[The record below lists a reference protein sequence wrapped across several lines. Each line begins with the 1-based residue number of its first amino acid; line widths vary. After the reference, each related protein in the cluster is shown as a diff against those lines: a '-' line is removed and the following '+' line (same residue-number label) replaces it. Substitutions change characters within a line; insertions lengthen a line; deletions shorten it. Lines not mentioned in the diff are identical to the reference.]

1 MPQHCSEIVNGVWLP
16 GQIDKDM
23 PSLRQFHEK
32 DSGQSEGWC
41 CTMMS
46 GEMHLSLNLVR
57 SLFIYLFT
65 RRMMEK
71 IVRSWDPTSLSLSS
85 QGQPR
90 RKIKPTCGVFVI
102 VRAAWSCSNIA
113 PCFTRALKT
122 LPIPAGPIIW
132 TDHSVMHCS
141 EKRENMRDDHCDCL
155 WLIIKTQGHI
165 GLAGSPA
172 SASFYPG
179 ECDDSDGGTAQG
191 RREQKQMSRKPRTMT
206 FSANQWLLLA
216 WTFKPAQRLYC
227 HQQVIQWIHWHVGT
241 WTCGWAMEVHQVDHI
256 LFLEDKR
263 NHRNPACPSIL
274 QVWQPYPTITTG
286 WLWRVTLRSV
296 DHIRALLSL
305 CCPSCLS
312 ALTSSTLF
320 STTPKESQL
329 QLTVSDSLLT
339 KAAMLFFL
347 TAATWEPTEDLSRY
361 CKTSS
366 MANNWRFSG

>member
-1 MPQHCSEIVNGVWLP
+1 MPQHCSEIANSVWLP
-16 GQIDKDM
+16 GQINKDM

-32 DSGQSEGWC
+32 DSGQPEGWC

-71 IVRSWDPTSLSLSS
+71 IVLRSWDPTSPSLSP
-85 QGQPR
+85 QGKPR
-90 RKIKPTCGVFVI
+90 RKIKPTSGVFVI

-132 TDHSVMHCS
+132 THHSVMHCS

-179 ECDDSDGGTAQG
+179 ERDDSDEGPERMEGENKNKCLG
-191 RREQKQMSRKPRTMT
+191 NPG
-206 FSANQWLLLA
+206 
-216 WTFKPAQRLYC
+216 P
-227 HQQVIQWIHWHVGT
+227 WHSQPISGFYL
-241 WTCGWAMEVHQVDHI
+241 CG
-256 LFLEDKR
+256 
-263 NHRNPACPSIL
+263 
-274 QVWQPYPTITTG
+274 
-286 WLWRVTLRSV
+286 
-296 DHIRALLSL
+296 LLSL
-305 CCPSCLS
+305 PRGCIVTRKRSNELDDILGPGPVGEQWTFTMLTTFFFLKTKEITGTLHLPQSFRCDNLIQQSPLVDCDMWLWDQWIILGLCSAFVIPSV
-312 ALTSSTLF
+312 
-320 STTPKESQL
+320 SQL
-329 QLTVSDSLLT
+329 LPPQLSSPPLPRNPSSSELSQPSE
-339 KAAMLFFL
+339 KAAMLFIL
-347 TAATWEPTEDLSRY
+347 TTATREPTED
-361 CKTSS
+361 
-366 MANNWRFSG
+366 